1 MYLHCSYLSWIVQS
15 IKWLNKLTLISNT
28 KTWVA
33 FSPWT
38 TDEVWWQFCPF
49 LLRPDRWGHL
59 VPLDIAQT
67 NRRQS
72 SIHSCWWTCPARGEY
87 KLKGVGW
94 IPKKLP
100 CENRCV
106 FWKAF
111 SVRSLYAPAG
121 GGWGA
126 NKPTT
131 RERLRKRCQGFHI
144 VPWAR
149 GSPWAENQVFDLVFF
164 ASLFCSSYLFRE
176 VLRYSYF

>member
-1 MYLHCSYLSWIVQS
+1 MWSDGSFAPFYCAPTNGVTWSLWILPRPIEDSHPYIHFGELAQ
-15 IKWLNKLTLISNT
+15 
-28 KTWVA
+28 
-33 FSPWT
+33 
-38 TDEVWWQFCPF
+38 
-49 LLRPDRWGHL
+49 LRENVNWKEL
-59 VPLDIAQT
+59 VGYQ
-67 NRRQS
+67 N
-72 SIHSCWWTCPARGEY
+72 
-87 KLKGVGW
+87 
-94 IPKKLP
+94 KLP

-131 RERLRKRCQGFHI
+131 RERLRKRCQGFPI
-144 VPWAR
+144 VPWGR